1 MAVDQLPSKA
11 WRARFRGPD
20 GRMVSRS
27 FPPSTPGGGK
37 RAAERWEREERARLD
52 REGQAYVDP
61 KAAKVTVTDYA
72 RRWVES
78 RPNRAG
84 TTKRYQGMIAAH
96 LVGTP
101 LGRMHV
107 AAVRPIHVQE
117 WATSRAAVLSPSTLD
132 RTFTFLRSVFKSAAE
147 TGLVPRTPCLSTIQ
161 RPRAEQQDR
170 TVLDAAQVEALVD
183 ATPERYRALVVLL
196 ATCGLRIGEALG
208 LKVEDIDRDA
218 QVLRV
223 RRQLDQRARSL
234 TPLKT
239 SESRR
244 EVPLPPHVLR
254 ALAAHRL
261 AFPAHSS
268 DDDLDGLLFTSAHGR
283 PLRYDVVALK
293 VFRPAVQAA
302 GLDGLTPHGLR
313 HHAGSVL
320 LHHGVPPVTVAR
332 ILGHS
337 VEVLLRTY
345 AHAMPSGEDMARRAM
360 AEAWTQDGVTRG
372 VTRAASEG

>member
-1 MAVDQLPSKA
+1 MAVCELPSGA
-11 WRARFRGPD
+11 WQARFRGPA
-20 GRMVSRS
+20 GTWVTRS
-27 FPPSTPGGGK
+27 FPKGTKGGAK
-37 RAAERWEREERARLD
+37 KAAQRWERDERARLE

-61 KAAKVTVTDYA
+61 KAARVTVTDYA

-84 TTKRYQGMIAAH
+84 TTKRYEGMIAAH

-101 LGRMHV
+101 LGALPV

-117 WATSRAAVLSPSTLD
+117 WATSRAGVLAPSTLD
-132 RTFTFLRSVFKSAAE
+132 RTYTFLRSVMKSAAE

-161 RPRAEQQDR
+161 RPRPERTER
-170 TVLDAAQVEALVD
+170 TVLDAKQVDALLA
-183 ATPERYRALVVLL
+183 ATPERYRALVLLL
-196 ATCGLRIGEALG
+196 AVCGLRIGEALG
-208 LKVEDIDRDA
+208 LKAEDVDKER
-218 QVLRV
+218 QVLLV
-223 RRQLDQRARSL
+223 RRQLDQHARTV

-239 SESRR
+239 ADSRR
-244 EVPLPPHVLR
+244 DVPVPPHVLS

-261 AFPAHSS
+261 AFPPYAS
-268 DDDLDGLLFTSAHGR
+268 DDERAGLLFTSAHGR
-283 PLRYDVVALK
+283 PLRYDVFALK
-293 VFRPAVQAA
+293 VFRPAVAAA
-302 GLDGLTPHGLR
+302 GLAGLTPHGLR

-345 AHAMPSGEDMARRAM
+345 AHALPSGDDMARAAM
-360 AEAWTQDGVTRG
+360 QTARTDVPQAVPR
-372 VTRAASEG
+372 RAAGRG